1 MGWSGGVKDTA
12 FAAFAAFAVVVERRA
27 DWEEGGEGEENS
39 ERLI

>member
-1 MGWSGGVKDTA
+1 MGWSGGVKDT
-12 FAAFAAFAVVVERRA
+12 AFAAFAVVVERRA